1 MHQFL
6 SLEKAAHKLGVSVE
20 KLKEMAERH
29 EIKMFRDRG
38 DMLFRAQEVEE
49 LSRRLGRGSDPE
61 LPIVDLPPTRSPVP
75 GAKGKGEVFDFALG
89 GDESENVEIGRDPT
103 ASGSGSK
110 SKGSG
115 RSGRTPTPKP
125 GSDSD
130 VRLVSDG
137 SDLDFQVADD
147 SRLRLEEAG
156 KSGSGRSKKEKK
168 SDSDV
173 RIVPPDVQSDSDIKI
188 VEPPIDSKIVLGRE
202 GVKKAS
208 DSDIRL
214 EPEKAGSR
222 KHGDDLVTEEIDL
235 DAELREGESS
245 LQAKSKPSKSGIR
258 GKTGPMDV
266 TAPFELSDPK
276 LTKVPKSGKLK
287 KDSSSDF
294 ELTPGGGSP
303 LEVSDEEVQLGEL
316 TGKPGGSGINLQDPA
331 DSGISLEQGGSGEA
345 VEFELSK
352 SDSSSGSGPR
362 TPTRKHPL
370 VEDDSD
376 SEFEISLDPSASPS
390 KKKKTKA
397 KPKAEVDS
405 DSEFELTLDDS
416 GDLLPIEGEVAS
428 KSEEEADIFET
439 DFEVP
444 ALDEDSGSEAVALDE
459 SDTDV
464 ESSDFDLALGEE
476 DVASE
481 EESGSQVVALEEE
494 EAEPGASTVARAGRG
509 KKGLLA
515 EEDEGLLAEDEL
527 EGEPQELAVAAAPA
541 AWGPLPAIIMIP
553 CVIVMFLVTLISF
566 EQIQSMWGYHNNQ
579 KVSSTLSRS
588 LANLFSLDVKD

>member
-6 SLEKAAHKLGVSVE
+6 SLEKAAHKLGVSAE

-49 LSRRLGRGSDPE
+49 LGRRLGRGSDPE
-61 LPIVDLPPTRSPVP
+61 LPIVDLPSAPPPQS
-75 GAKGKGEVFDFALG
+75 KKGEVFDFALG
-89 GDESENVEIGRDPT
+89 GEESESVEIGREPS
-103 ASGSGSK
+103 ASGSGSGK

-130 VRLVSDG
+130 VRLVADG

-147 SRLRLEEAG
+147 SRLRLEEA
-156 KSGSGRSKKEKK
+156 KSGSGRGKKER
-168 SDSDV
+168 DSDV
-173 RIVPPDVQSDSDIKI
+173 RIVPPDAQSDSDVKI
-188 VEPPIDSKIVLGRE
+188 VEPARDSKIVIGRE
-202 GVKKAS
+202 GKKKAS

-214 EPEKAGSR
+214 EPEKAGSHKR
-222 KHGDDLVTEEIDL
+222 GEDLVTEEIDL
-235 DAELREGESS
+235 DAELRAGESS
-245 LQAKSKPSKSGIR
+245 LHVKGKPTKSGIKA
-258 GKTGPMDV
+258 KTEG
-266 TAPFELSDPK
+266 
-276 LTKVPKSGKLK
+276 PKSGKMK

-294 ELTPGGGSP
+294 ELTPGGGDQSP
-303 LEVSDEEVQLGEL
+303 LELADEEVQLGESS
-316 TGKPGGSGINLQDPA
+316 GKGGGDSGINLQDPA
-331 DSGISLEQGGSGEA
+331 DSGISLEQKGSAEA

-352 SDSSSGSGPR
+352 DDSSSGPR

-376 SEFEISLDPSASPS
+376 SEFEISLDAGESPS

-397 KPKAEVDS
+397 KPKADVDS

-444 ALDEDSGSEAVALDE
+444 ALDEDSGSQAVALDE

-476 DVASE
+476 DVAAE

-509 KKGLLA
+509 RKGLLD
-515 EEDEGLLAEDEL
+515 EEGEGLLAEDEL
-527 EGEPQELAVAAAPA
+527 EGEPREQLVAAAPA

-588 LANLFSLDVKD
+588 LANLFSLEVKD